1 MVATTAQVCRGA
13 KALALFLLV
22 LALPFSLLLFLQG
35 VSAAPTGA
43 TVTYVSNTTASTG
56 TAGNRTDPRSTITTI
71 TLNGVQQ
78 DSYWKA
84 YVGNVTG
91 VLTLDDASGNTI
103 YDWSLSGVTLTGE
116 VYASRSNS
124 LSFTSVQCAQQSTIS
139 AEEAF
144 NNMTSTGA
152 DNINNT
158 FSYRNHTSFLVGS
171 TTISANSCP
180 STATYINDTAQ
191 TVNESAKFQEILL
204 EDDTT
209 TLIYTTLIEDNTAG
223 FDGNTYD
230 FQMIVGESD
239 RKTSPTT
246 YYFYTEIG
254 S

>member
-1 MVATTAQVCRGA
+1 M
-13 KALALFLLV
+13 LALFLLV
-22 LALPFSLLLFLQG
+22 IALPFSLLLFLPG
-35 VSAAPTGA
+35 ASALPSGA
-43 TVTYVSNTTASTG
+43 SVTYVSNSTASTG
-56 TAGNRTDPRSTITTI
+56 TPGNRTDPRSTITTL

-103 YDWSLSGVTLTGE
+103 YDWSLTGVTLTGE

-124 LSFTSVQCAQQSTIS
+124 LSFTGVQCAQQSTITT
-139 AEEAF
+139 EETF
-144 NNMTSTGA
+144 DNMTSTA
-152 DNINNT
+152 VDNINNT
-158 FSYRNHTSFLVGS
+158 FSYQNHSSFLVGS
-171 TTISANSCP
+171 TTISANTCP
-180 STATYINDTAQ
+180 STATYINDSPQ
-191 TVNESAKFQEILL
+191 TVNESAKFQEVLL
-204 EDDTT
+204 EDGTT
-209 TLIYTTLIEDNTAG
+209 TLIYTTLIEDNTVG

-239 RKTSPTT
+239 RKSAPTT